1 MHALRLRFDGLRLDI
16 GEVPYLWNSR
26 GPGEDDF
33 PLIVVRVAQP
43 GAASQSHGDVLGPC
57 ACHCHSQRW
66 TAAVTSF

>member
-1 MHALRLRFDGLRLDI
+1 MEL
-16 GEVPYLWNSR
+16 SR
-26 GPGEDDF
+26 PRADDF